1 MIMIKMH
8 LVRLRLMTQTILL
21 RESSQRRVDV
31 KAKILNVR
39 KEDEDVNDHLD
50 VVVDPSSLGEEDD
63 QVGAS
68 LLTLEG
74 LKEDNSKKKVICVIS
89 NLRHCFRQHWI
100 VLGWVTMAEVFRV
113 WTWLR

>member
-63 QVGAS
+63 QVGVESADTS
-68 LLTLEG
+68 GTETLLQAALACAG
-74 LKEDNSKKKVICVIS
+74 LDD
-89 NLRHCFRQHWI
+89 
-100 VLGWVTMAEVFRV
+100 GG
-113 WTWLR
+113 